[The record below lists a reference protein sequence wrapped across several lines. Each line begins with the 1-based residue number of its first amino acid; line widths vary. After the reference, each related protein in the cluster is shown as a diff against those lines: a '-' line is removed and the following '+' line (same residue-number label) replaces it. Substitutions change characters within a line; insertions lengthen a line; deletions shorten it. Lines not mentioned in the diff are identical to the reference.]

1 MKNHHHTIGHY
12 PVRMQDCDPTRRI
25 HLHRLFD
32 FAQDA
37 DDQNCAL
44 YGIQSVDLHPRGLCW
59 ILISHASSFTGAL
72 PRGED
77 MLIVDS
83 WTRGTR
89 GVRFLREN
97 RYYKNTLD
105 DAHYFGSATSEWII
119 CTRGDHRPL
128 RPSDVMDTEKF
139 NNDRD
144 ASVGLF
150 DKIPRLLADDSIW
163 QMGEHHTHEVVL
175 SDLDTNTHLHSAC
188 YLRLAIDQLGRHR
201 ALDPAQDMLIVNA
214 IHLQYIQEVN
224 FGQRLLIASKNTED
238 DPDAF
243 LVEGRVEGADNPSFL
258 ARLEGRIV
266 AR

>member
-1 MKNHHHTIGHY
+1 
-12 PVRMQDCDPTRRI
+12 
-25 HLHRLFD
+25 
-32 FAQDA
+32 
-37 DDQNCAL
+37 
-44 YGIQSVDLHPRGLCW
+44 
-59 ILISHASSFTGAL
+59 
-72 PRGED
+72 
-77 MLIVDS
+77 
-83 WTRGTR
+83 
-89 GVRFLREN
+89 
-97 RYYKNTLD
+97 
-105 DAHYFGSATSEWII
+105 
-119 CTRGDHRPL
+119 
-128 RPSDVMDTEKF
+128 
-139 NNDRD
+139 
-144 ASVGLF
+144 
-150 DKIPRLLADDSIW
+150 
-163 QMGEHHTHEVVL
+163 L